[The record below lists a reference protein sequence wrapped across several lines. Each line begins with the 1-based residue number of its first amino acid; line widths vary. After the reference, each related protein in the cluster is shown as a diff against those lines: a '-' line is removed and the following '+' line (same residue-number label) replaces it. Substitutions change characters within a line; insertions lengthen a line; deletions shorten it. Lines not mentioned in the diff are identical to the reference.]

1 MLLFYKYN
9 YIEKYGIILIGDNM
23 YKDINLNLYKVFY
36 DVAKYG
42 SFSKTAEFTYTTQS
56 AISKSIK
63 KLEEELETQLF
74 YRNNNGIELTE
85 KGRELLY
92 YVEKSYGNLL
102 TAERIM
108 LEAEN
113 LERGKLN
120 IGLPSHIA
128 SFFFFDKIVE
138 FHNKYPNIEITL
150 MNGSTRQLLDLL
162 DKHTIDFIIDTG
174 PINTNNKDLNIIKLS
189 TVKYSFICNKSNYD
203 QYKDIKSIE
212 DLEDIQLVLPIPGTS
227 NRKALNELFLKNN
240 VKPKKI
246 MNIHKSEV
254 ILNAVDNNLG
264 VGYIINNIV
273 KNNDKYKEIK
283 VKETLPTAEIDL
295 VFNKKF
301 LTNAPKRFI
310 EDYINIEIK

>member
-1 MLLFYKYN
+1 
-9 YIEKYGIILIGDNM
+9 M

-42 SFSKTAEFTYTTQS
+42 SFSKTAEFTFTTQS

-63 KLEEELETQLF
+63 KLEDELETKLF

-85 KGRELLY
+85 KGRELLF

-102 TAERIM
+102 TAERVM

-128 SFFFFDKIVE
+128 SFFFFDKIVD

-150 MNGSTRQLLDLL
+150 MNGSTRALLELL

-174 PINTNNKDLNIIKLS
+174 PVNTNNKDLDIVKLS
-189 TVKYSFICNKSNYD
+189 TVKYSFICNKNNYKD
-203 QYKDIKSIE
+203 YKDIKTIK
-212 DLEDIQLVLPIPGTS
+212 DLESVPLILPITGTS
-227 NRKALNELFLKNN
+227 NRKALDQLLLKNN
-240 VKPKKI
+240 VKPKKV

-254 ILNAVDNNLG
+254 ILNAVDNNMG
-264 VGYIINNIV
+264 IGYIISNIV
-273 KNNDKYKEIK
+273 KNNDNYKEIK
-283 VKETLPTAEIDL
+283 IKEPLPTAEIDIA
-295 VFNKKF
+295 FNKKF

-310 EDYINIEIK
+310 EEYINVEIK

>member
-1 MLLFYKYN
+1 
-9 YIEKYGIILIGDNM
+9 M
-23 YKDINLNLYKVFY
+23 YKNINLNLYKVFY

-63 KLEEELETQLF
+63 KLEDELETKLF

-85 KGRELLY
+85 KGRELLF

-128 SFFFFDKIVE
+128 SFFFFDKIVD

-150 MNGSTRQLLDLL
+150 MNGSTRALLELL

-174 PINTNNKDLNIIKLS
+174 PINTNNKDFDIIKLS
-189 TVKYSFICNKSNYD
+189 TVKYSFICNKNNYNN
-203 QYKDIKSIE
+203 YKDIKSLKE
-212 DLEDIQLVLPIPGTS
+212 LENIPLILPIEGTS
-227 NRKALNELFLKNN
+227 NRKALNEIFHKNN
-240 VKPKKI
+240 VKPSKV

-254 ILNAVDNNLG
+254 ILNAVDNNMG
-264 VGYIINNIV
+264 IGYIISNIV
-273 KNNDKYKEIK
+273 KDNDKYKEIK
-283 VKETLPTAEIDL
+283 IKETLPTTDID
-295 VFNKKF
+295 VIFNKKF
-301 LTNAPKRFI
+301 LTNAPKKFI
-310 EDYINIEIK
+310 EEYINVEIK

>member
-1 MLLFYKYN
+1 
-9 YIEKYGIILIGDNM
+9 M
-23 YKDINLNLYKVFY
+23 YKNINLNLYKVFY

-63 KLEEELETQLF
+63 KLEDELETKLF

-85 KGRELLY
+85 KGRELLF

-128 SFFFFDKIVE
+128 SFFFFDKIVD

-150 MNGSTRQLLDLL
+150 MNGSTRALLELL

-174 PINTNNKDLNIIKLS
+174 PINTNNKDFDIIKLS
-189 TVKYSFICNKSNYD
+189 TVKYSFICNNNNYD
-203 QYKDIKSIE
+203 NYKDIKSIK
-212 DLEDIQLVLPIPGTS
+212 DLENIPLILPIEGIS
-227 NRKALNELFLKNN
+227 NRKALNEIFHKNN
-240 VKPKKI
+240 VKPSKV

-254 ILNAVDNNLG
+254 ILNAVDNNMG
-264 VGYIINNIV
+264 IGYIISNIV
-273 KNNDKYKEIK
+273 KDNDKYKEIK
-283 VKETLPTAEIDL
+283 IKETLPTTDID
-295 VFNKKF
+295 VIFNKKF
-301 LTNAPKRFI
+301 LTNAPKKFI
-310 EDYINIEIK
+310 EEYINVEIK

>member
-1 MLLFYKYN
+1 
-9 YIEKYGIILIGDNM
+9 M
-23 YKDINLNLYKVFY
+23 YKNINLNLYKVFY

-63 KLEEELETQLF
+63 KLEDELETKLF

-85 KGRELLY
+85 KGRELLF

-128 SFFFFDKIVE
+128 SFFFFDKIVD

-150 MNGSTRQLLDLL
+150 MNGSTRALLELL

-174 PINTNNKDLNIIKLS
+174 PINTNNKDFDIIKLS
-189 TVKYSFICNKSNYD
+189 TVKYSFICNKNNYNN
-203 QYKDIKSIE
+203 YKDINSIK
-212 DLEDIQLVLPIPGTS
+212 DLENIPLILPIEGTS
-227 NRKALNELFLKNN
+227 NRKALNEIFHKNN
-240 VKPKKI
+240 VKPSKV

-254 ILNAVDNNLG
+254 ILNAVDNNMG
-264 VGYIINNIV
+264 IGYIISNIV
-273 KNNDKYKEIK
+273 KDNDKYKEIK
-283 VKETLPTAEIDL
+283 IKETLPTTDID
-295 VFNKKF
+295 VIFNKKF
-301 LTNAPKRFI
+301 LTNALKKFI
-310 EDYINIEIK
+310 EEYINVEIK